1 MIYWILLVLFEVL
14 VFSAINFIAKKM
26 VANRSGLAKKYNIGK
41 VDEQDTEKMKEM
53 IRKIIRTG
61 KFEMSDEFD
70 GYEVE
75 IKAKEKCIDEVII
88 KSIMTKVRFHYK
100 DGWNTQEIGWT
111 EKSAKNDIVFFLSV
125 LAVMAQLILVVITW
139 FVSLYMMVNSYL

>member
-14 VFSAINFIAKKM
+14 VIIAINLIAKKM
-26 VANRSGLAKKYNIGK
+26 VANRSGLAKIYNIGK
-41 VDEQDTEKMKEM
+41 VDEHDTEKMKEM

-75 IKAKEKCIDEVII
+75 IKAKEKCIDEVVI
-88 KSIMTKVRFHYK
+88 KSIMTKVRYHYQ
-100 DGWNTQEIGWT
+100 DGWSTQEIGWT
-111 EKSAKNDIVFFLSV
+111 EKSAKRDIAFVFGA
-125 LAVMAQLILVVITW
+125 LAFSIQGLLAFIAWMI
-139 FVSLYMMVNSYL
+139 SLNMMVNSYL